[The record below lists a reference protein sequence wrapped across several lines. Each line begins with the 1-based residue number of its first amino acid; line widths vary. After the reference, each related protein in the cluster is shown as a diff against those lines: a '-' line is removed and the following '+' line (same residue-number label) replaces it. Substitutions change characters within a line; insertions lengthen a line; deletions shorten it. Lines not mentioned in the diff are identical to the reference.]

1 MARRAAARRRR
12 DLDIADRQD
21 ITNGTRGCRVVLG
34 SGAARIARAHN
45 RNHVQRRVN
54 TAEQELRQARKAE
67 IEARKF
73 RNHMRDMLFAF
84 KRAPSTSPFC
94 RWVNDPREPEEL
106 PPDWTP
112 DEPMPDPLPDE
123 PPF

>member
-21 ITNGTRGCRVVLG
+21 ITNGTRGCQVVLG

-73 RNHMRDMLFAF
+73 RNHMRDMLLLF
-84 KRAPSTSPFC
+84 KGEPSTSPFC
-94 RWVNDPREPEEL
+94 TWVNDPRESEEL
-106 PPDWTP
+106 PPHWRPPPVPPVP
-112 DEPMPDPLPDE
+112 DD